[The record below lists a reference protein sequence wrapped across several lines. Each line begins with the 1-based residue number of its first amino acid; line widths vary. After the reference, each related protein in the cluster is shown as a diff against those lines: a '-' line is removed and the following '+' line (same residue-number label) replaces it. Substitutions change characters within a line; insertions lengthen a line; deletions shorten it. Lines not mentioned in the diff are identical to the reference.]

1 MSSCDSALA
10 PLSPRS
16 RGVLLRQVPLQ
27 RGVRGL
33 GLPVREVQRRLPER
47 AGRRVQRPRPV
58 PVQCVHVQHGLPAAL
73 LRGLPWLPLALRQ
86 ARVSV
91 PSAGPG
97 LVSLRAHAHA
107 LRLAEA
113 PGGDGGPLRAA
124 RLQLRAAQVHLPG
137 PSGHARPAPQDHPL
151 RPRPHRHPEPPG
163 PATELP
169 RSPIRAP
176 PPDLAPSGP
185 VATARSLAH
194 ALTLSLARSS
204 CAECL
209 KFDKGPLEKNCSRAC
224 ANLTLLSSAPEPG
237 RLAHPGLTRRC
248 RERDSEGCWL
258 NYTLWQQDGMD
269 KYSVLVDEQRGEAR
283 RPGAGG
289 PCPGGRGAWRGRAS
303 VQHRGPATWPLHAI
317 SDVTSKCVTT
327 SGQPVPLLKGTE
339 ADRADHTA
347 WAGNC
352 PQRPTGPEAPCPR
365 ATRPMLV
372 QGQLRGLRAIHV
384 LRAWPWGS
392 QGPGSPAPPFPRPA
406 GCLRVRLRV
415 PAGPAFVED
424 VETPTRSS
432 RSHVKRC
439 GTPSA
444 NVSGHQPRGQGAA
457 AGDTGCKDHVGG
469 AF

>member
-1 MSSCDSALA
+1 MGLALSSCDSALA

-176 PPDLAPSGP
+176 PPDLA
-185 VATARSLAH
+185 RSLPPPH
-194 ALTLSLARSS
+194 APSHPPALSRRRAPSHTRS
-204 CAECL
+204 
-209 KFDKGPLEKNCSRAC
+209 
-224 ANLTLLSSAPEPG
+224 
-237 RLAHPGLTRRC
+237 HC
-248 RERDSEGCWL
+248 RS
-258 NYTLWQQDGMD
+258 
-269 KYSVLVDEQRGEAR
+269 
-283 RPGAGG
+283 
-289 PCPGGRGAWRGRAS
+289 
-303 VQHRGPATWPLHAI
+303 PAA
-317 SDVTSKCVTT
+317 
-327 SGQPVPLLKGTE
+327 PVPN
-339 ADRADHTA
+339 A
-347 WAGNC
+347 
-352 PQRPTGPEAPCPR
+352 
-365 ATRPMLV
+365 
-372 QGQLRGLRAIHV
+372 
-384 LRAWPWGS
+384 
-392 QGPGSPAPPFPRPA
+392 
-406 GCLRVRLRV
+406 
-415 PAGPAFVED
+415 
-424 VETPTRSS
+424 
-432 RSHVKRC
+432 
-439 GTPSA
+439 
-444 NVSGHQPRGQGAA
+444 
-457 AGDTGCKDHVGG
+457 
-469 AF
+469 

>member
-1 MSSCDSALA
+1 M
-10 PLSPRS
+10 
-16 RGVLLRQVPLQ
+16 
-27 RGVRGL
+27 
-33 GLPVREVQRRLPER
+33 
-47 AGRRVQRPRPV
+47 
-58 PVQCVHVQHGLPAAL
+58 
-73 LRGLPWLPLALRQ
+73 
-86 ARVSV
+86 
-91 PSAGPG
+91 
-97 LVSLRAHAHA
+97 
-107 LRLAEA
+107 
-113 PGGDGGPLRAA
+113 
-124 RLQLRAAQVHLPG
+124 
-137 PSGHARPAPQDHPL
+137 
-151 RPRPHRHPEPPG
+151 
-163 PATELP
+163 
-169 RSPIRAP
+169 
-176 PPDLAPSGP
+176 
-185 VATARSLAH
+185 
-194 ALTLSLARSS
+194 
-204 CAECL
+204 
-209 KFDKGPLEKNCSRAC
+209 EKNCSRAC